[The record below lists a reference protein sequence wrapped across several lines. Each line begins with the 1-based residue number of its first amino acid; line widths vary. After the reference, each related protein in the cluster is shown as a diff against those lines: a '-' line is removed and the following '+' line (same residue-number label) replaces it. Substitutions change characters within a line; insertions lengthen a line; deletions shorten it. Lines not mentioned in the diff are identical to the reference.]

1 MSDDQSR
8 EIFREEAL
16 ELLGELDSTLL
27 ELESQPHNLDLVN
40 RAFRA
45 LHTIKGSGAMFGF
58 DDIAEFTHD
67 IENVF
72 DKVRNEELLV
82 TRELISITFSAR
94 DHITGLLNGP
104 DEKGNGTPE
113 RSDIILAEL
122 RGLLA
127 PKPVAEPEPTETP
140 EPEIPAPDV
149 PEPASVSPQE
159 APAQPAV
166 ADHEAPEPDES
177 AEPDKSAERE
187 ESAEPE
193 DEDAGPGRYHLRIS
207 PRTAKVD
214 KELHLDPLFEQLR
227 ALGPCTVTLDGGGVP
242 ELSDLDPQS
251 LYLAWDVDVT
261 TTSGRSAIED
271 LFFFTDIDMDVDIRK
286 IADDA
291 PAFQPRH
298 ICKQAVDPDGGF
310 RLAESEP
317 GGSLDFFEAEP
328 AKPKKLGEILVEEGA
343 LLQEDL
349 EDALK
354 QQKPIGKILT
364 EAGLVTAQQV
374 EHAVAKQQATREAPQ
389 APKPPQKDAGTSL
402 RVAADKLDTLVDL
415 VGELVIVQAQISQVV
430 SERGDPMLTAL
441 SEQLERLSAELRDST
456 LGIRMLAIGSTFSKF
471 RRLVRDISSELGK
484 EIELVT
490 RGEETELDK
499 TVIERLGDPLVHLL
513 RNSLD
518 HGIEMPAERTAAGK
532 KAQGIILLEAEHSGS
547 EVLIRIMD
555 DGKGMDP
562 ESIRRKAVEKG
573 LITPEA
579 DLSEKETLSLIFL
592 PGFSTAAQITN
603 ISGRGVG
610 MDVVHRAIDSLR
622 GSIELSS
629 VLGQG
634 TTITIRLP
642 LTLAIIEGL
651 QVQVGEGYFVIPLS
665 LVEECV
671 ELHSKD
677 VDPTRNQQ
685 IINLRGELVPYIHL
699 RRWFEVEGAPPS
711 IEQIVITGVEGRRI
725 GIVVDRV
732 IGEHQTV
739 IKSLGRVY
747 RDAEG
752 ISGAT
757 IRGDGTLALILDVPR
772 LVRSVVAETV

>member
-72 DKVRNEELLV
+72 DKVRNEELPV

-127 PKPVAEPEPTETP
+127 PKAVAEPEPAEA
-140 EPEIPAPDV
+140 PAPESLSS
-149 PEPASVSPQE
+149 EPASSQE
-159 APAQPAV
+159 APAQSTV
-166 ADHEAPEPDES
+166 ADPNVDAVGES
-177 AEPDKSAERE
+177 AEPGESSEQG
-187 ESAEPE
+187 ESAAPE
-193 DEDAGPGRYHLRIS
+193 EEDTGPGRYHLRIA

-291 PAFQPRH
+291 PAFQPQH

-310 RLAESEP
+310 RLPEP
-317 GGSLDFFEAEP
+317 EPALILDLFEAEP

-364 EAGLVTAQQV
+364 DSGLVTVQQV
-374 EHAVAKQQATREAPQ
+374 EHAVARQQATREAPQ
-389 APKPPQKDAGTSL
+389 APKMPQKDAGTSL

-456 LGIRMLAIGSTFSKF
+456 LGIRMLPIGSTFSKF
-471 RRLVRDISSELGK
+471 RRLVRDLSSELGK

-518 HGIEMPAERTAAGK
+518 HGIEMPAERAAAGK

-711 IEQIVITGVEGRRI
+711 IEQIVITGVEGRRV